1 MREME
6 KIKDYIS
13 NWIDDGFTLNE
24 ISSIIK
30 RRHPELKQREVDN
43 LLNSRRDLSPS
54 YYLKQ
59 KVNKCDIVQDLA
71 GDDMCYLLDPNNKE
85 VVKVKESKLTRLC
98 HNKAERAD
106 LLSQIYPAQFTYNP
120 FEATRLYRQEL
131 DWYYNTYQPP
141 TWYEEVF
148 YSKGSVQVV
157 ERKEIPNLYRQFFTH
172 LVKEHDESYLYV
184 LTWLSNAMKYR
195 NYCVLTA
202 IGNQGIGKGVLG
214 DIMRLLVGEKNF
226 HTSDTRLITKDFNK
240 QFKNKRIVFCDEI
253 QILKTEHVNKFK
265 ALINDMIEIE
275 GKGENAIQAKN
286 YASIYIASNN
296 FDSIRLTDDDRR
308 FSIIELTDEKL
319 ILKMTTEEINSLLE
333 PENIKKLAEYLWHL
347 AVDKDAMK
355 MPFRSARTEEV
366 RLAGLKDWEEWLF
379 DDYAMDHQGSAVDL
393 KKVSEAIE
401 NEFGAK
407 FKPSRRAL
415 KRLQEVYPKKFTLQ
429 YKKVEN
435 GKRAW
440 YVKFPLTDEYRKE
453 LVDLEDEQWVAALE
467 NEGDLNE

>member
-1 MREME
+1 MQEMQR
-6 KIKDYIS
+6 IKEYIS
-13 NWIDDGFTLNE
+13 NWIRDGFTLKE
-24 ISSIIK
+24 IRRMIEVKHPDLSSN
-30 RRHPELKQREVDN
+30 RVDD
-43 LLNSRRDLSPS
+43 LLNSSLALSPS

-59 KVNKCDIVQDLA
+59 KVEQCDIVQDIS
-71 GDDMCYLLDPNNKE
+71 GDDMCYLLDPNTKD
-85 VVKVKESKLTRLC
+85 VVRVKESKLTRLC
-98 HNKAERAD
+98 HNKDQKAT

-120 FEATRLYRQEL
+120 TEATRLYRKEL
-131 DWYYNTYQPP
+131 DWFYNTYQPP

-148 YSKGSVQVV
+148 YSKGNVQVI
-157 ERKEIPNLYRQFFTH
+157 ERREIPNLYRQFFTH

-275 GKGENAIQAKN
+275 GKGENAVQAKN

-333 PENIKKLAEYLWHL
+333 PENIKQLSEFLWHL
-347 AVDKDAMK
+347 AVNQDTMK
-355 MPFRSARTEEV
+355 IPFRSARTEEV

-415 KRLQEVYPKKFTLQ
+415 KKLQEVYPKKFTLQ
-429 YKKVEN
+429 YKTVEN

-453 LVDLEDEQWVAALE
+453 LVELEDESWVQALE

>member
-1 MREME
+1 MQEMQR
-6 KIKDYIS
+6 IKEYIS
-13 NWIDDGFTLNE
+13 NWIRDGFTLKE
-24 ISSIIK
+24 IRRMIEVKHPDLGSS
-30 RRHPELKQREVDN
+30 RVDD
-43 LLNSRRDLSPS
+43 LLNSSLALSPS

-59 KVNKCDIVQDLA
+59 KVEQCDIVQDIS
-71 GDDMCYLLDPNNKE
+71 GDDMCYLLDPNTKD
-85 VVKVKESKLTRLC
+85 VVRVKESKLTRLC
-98 HNKAERAD
+98 ATKDQRST

-120 FEATRLYRQEL
+120 TEATRLYREGL
-131 DWYYNTYQPP
+131 DWFYNTYQPP
-141 TWYEEVF
+141 AWYEEVF
-148 YSKGSVQVV
+148 YSKDGLEVSK
-157 ERKEIPNLYRQFFTH
+157 RIEIPQIYKVFFIH
-172 LVKEHDESYLYV
+172 LVKDHNESYTYV
-184 LTWLSNAMKYR
+184 LFWLANAIRFR

-214 DIMRLLVGEKNF
+214 EIMRLLVGEKNF

-275 GKGENAIQAKN
+275 GKGENAVEAKN

-319 ILKMTTEEINSLLE
+319 IHKMSTDQISSLIE
-333 PENIKKLAEYLWHL
+333 PDNIKQLAEFLWHL
-347 AVDKDAMK
+347 SIDKDAMK
-355 MPFRSARTEEV
+355 TPFKSARTEAV

-379 DDYAMDHQGSAVDL
+379 DDYAIENQGSVIDL
-393 KKVSEAIE
+393 KKVCEAVE
-401 NEFGAK
+401 SEFGAK

-415 KRLQEVYPKKFTLQ
+415 KKLQEVYPKKFTLT
-429 YKKVEN
+429 YKVHDN

-440 YVKFPLTDEYRKE
+440 YVKFPLTEELKNELDEESIRE
-453 LVDLEDEQWVAALE
+453 MESR
-467 NEGDLNE
+467 NE

>member
-1 MREME
+1 MQEMQR
-6 KIKDYIS
+6 IKEYIS
-13 NWIDDGFTLNE
+13 NWMRDGFTLKE
-24 ISSIIK
+24 I
-30 RRHPELKQREVDN
+30 RRMIEVKHPELTTSRVDD
-43 LLNSRRDLSPS
+43 LLNSSLTLSPS

-59 KVNKCDIVQDLA
+59 KVDQCDIVQDIS

-106 LLSQIYPAQFTYNP
+106 LLGQIYPAQFTYNP

-131 DWYYNTYQPP
+131 DWFYNTYQPP

-214 DIMRLLVGEKNF
+214 DIMLLLVGEKNF

-275 GKGENAIQAKN
+275 GKGENAVQAKN

-379 DDYAMDHQGSAVDL
+379 DDYAMDHQGSAVEI

-401 NEFGAK
+401 NEFGSK

-415 KRLQEVYPKKFTLQ
+415 KKLQEVYPKKFTLQ

-453 LVDLEDEQWVAALE
+453 LVELEDESWVAALE

>member
-1 MREME
+1 MKEME
-6 KIKDYIS
+6 KIKGYIS
-13 NWIDDGFTLNE
+13 NWIEDGFTLNE

-172 LVKEHDESYLYV
+172 LVKEHNDSYLYV
-184 LTWLSNAMKYR
+184 LNWLANAMRYR

-308 FSIIELTDEKL
+308 FSIIELTDKKLIGHMSTDEIGSLIEHENIEKL
-319 ILKMTTEEINSLLE
+319 
-333 PENIKKLAEYLWHL
+333 AQYLWHL
-347 AVDKDAMK
+347 KVDKDQMK
-355 MPFRSARTEEV
+355 LPFRSSRTEEV

-379 DDYAMDHQGSAVDL
+379 DDFAVDHAGEDIKL
-393 KKVSEAIE
+393 SVVSEAVE
-401 NEFGAK
+401 SEFGSK

-415 KRLQEVYPKKFTLQ
+415 KKLQEVYPKKFTLI
-429 YKKVEN
+429 YKVMDN
-435 GKRAW
+435 SKRSW
-440 YVKFPLTDEYRKE
+440 YVKFPSL
-453 LVDLEDEQWVAALE
+453 QE
-467 NEGDLNE
+467 NENE